1 MKVTEELIKELV
13 LEELQ
18 TEGKVMDYFKRLFGM
33 MKPEG
38 EIADKLKELAALAAK
53 LEKAD
58 PQSVE
63 YRKDWWAAM
72 LKGFNKYAKGL
83 GKADAAG
90 QYELEKAINE
100 YILNLKLKL
109 AQWQEMRKNNP
120 FIRNMDFAQEMGV
133 SPVSTMGA
141 FDFREGKEK
150 ISLKITNKQLNKI
163 IEEELTSV
171 LDERTKAKDFIKDPQ
186 IHTSIP
192 IGMLLDV
199 FNKAPDGK
207 RLALAATNPA
217 NPMGQRQA
225 FQKIA
230 QLMGDMTD
238 PNFGKKMKDV
248 LDIPGY
254 LQHAEQAGII
264 QRWLSMQ

>member
-38 EIADKLKELAALAAK
+38 EIADKLKELAELSAK
-53 LEKAD
+53 LERED
-58 PQSVE
+58 PQRVD
-63 YRKDWWAAM
+63 YRKGWWAAM
-72 LKGFNKYAKGL
+72 VKDISKYAKGL
-83 GKADAAG
+83 SKHDAAG
-90 QYELEKAINE
+90 QYELEKGIND

-109 AQWQEMRKNNP
+109 AQWQDERKKNP
-120 FIRNMDFAQEMGV
+120 FIQNMDYAEKHGL
-133 SPVSTMGA
+133 SPLSTMHL
-141 FDFREGKEK
+141 FDFSEGKEK
-150 ISLKITNKQLNKI
+150 NSLKITNKQLNKI

-192 IGMLLDV
+192 IGMLLNV

-207 RLALAATNPA
+207 KLALAATNPA
-217 NPMGQRQA
+217 NPMGQQQA